1 MADGFADQNEQHT
14 PQAPKEAK
22 SAAIPQTVSNRMARR
37 IAISTGIPTVMGM
50 GVFVASY
57 LLISQKILDIPPG
70 ITLISSGGCFLLGL
84 VGLSYGIFSSSWLE
98 QPGSILGFEQIK
110 PNIKRLRSG
119 ADSPE
124 KQQR

>member
-1 MADGFADQNEQHT
+1 MADGFADQNEQRT
-14 PQAPKEAK
+14 PQAAKEAK
-22 SAAIPQTVSNRMARR
+22 PAIPQTVSNRMARR
-37 IAISTGIPTVMGM
+37 IAISTGIPTVIGM

-57 LLISQKILDIPPG
+57 LLIRQKILDIPPG

>member
-1 MADGFADQNEQHT
+1 MADGFADQNEQRT
-14 PQAPKEAK
+14 PQAAKEAK
-22 SAAIPQTVSNRMARR
+22 PAIPQTVSNRMARR

>member
-1 MADGFADQNEQHT
+1 MADGFADQNEQRT

-22 SAAIPQTVSNRMARR
+22 PAIPRKVSNRMARR
-37 IAISTGIPTVMGM
+37 IAISTGIPTLMGM

-70 ITLISSGGCFLLGL
+70 ITLVSSGGCFLLGL

-124 KQQR
+124 KQPR

>member
-1 MADGFADQNEQHT
+1 MADGFADQNEQRT
-14 PQAPKEAK
+14 PQAAKEAK
-22 SAAIPQTVSNRMARR
+22 PAIPQTVSNRMARR

-70 ITLISSGGCFLLGL
+70 ITLVSSGGCFLLGL

-110 PNIKRLRSG
+110 PNIRRLRSG

>member
-1 MADGFADQNEQHT
+1 MADGFADQNEQRT
-14 PQAPKEAK
+14 PKAPKEAK
-22 SAAIPQTVSNRMARR
+22 PAIPQTVSNRMARR

-70 ITLISSGGCFLLGL
+70 ITLVSSGGCFLLGL

>member
-1 MADGFADQNEQHT
+1 MADGFADQNEQRT

-22 SAAIPQTVSNRMARR
+22 PAIPRKVSNRMARR

-70 ITLISSGGCFLLGL
+70 ITLVSSGGCFLLGL

-124 KQQR
+124 KQPR

>member
-1 MADGFADQNEQHT
+1 MADGFADQNEQRT
-14 PQAPKEAK
+14 PQAAKEAK
-22 SAAIPQTVSNRMARR
+22 TAIPQTVSNRMARR

-57 LLISQKILDIPPG
+57 LLISQKSLDIPPG
-70 ITLISSGGCFLLGL
+70 ITLVSSGGCFLLGL

>member
-1 MADGFADQNEQHT
+1 MADGFADQNEQRT

-22 SAAIPQTVSNRMARR
+22 PAIPRTVSNRMARR
-37 IAISTGIPTVMGM
+37 IAISTGIPTLMGM

-70 ITLISSGGCFLLGL
+70 ITLVSSGGCFLLGL

-124 KQQR
+124 KQPR

>member
-1 MADGFADQNEQHT
+1 MADGFADQNEQRT

-22 SAAIPQTVSNRMARR
+22 PAIPRTVSNRMARR

-70 ITLISSGGCFLLGL
+70 ITLVSSGGCFLLGL

-124 KQQR
+124 KQPR

>member
-1 MADGFADQNEQHT
+1 MADGFADQNEQRT

-22 SAAIPQTVSNRMARR
+22 PAIPKTVSNRMARR

-70 ITLISSGGCFLLGL
+70 ITLVSSGGCFLLGL

-98 QPGSILGFEQIK
+98 QPGSFLGFEQIK

-124 KQQR
+124 KRQR

>member
-1 MADGFADQNEQHT
+1 MADGFADQNEQRT
-14 PQAPKEAK
+14 PQAAKEAK
-22 SAAIPQTVSNRMARR
+22 PAIPQTVSNRMARR

-70 ITLISSGGCFLLGL
+70 ITLVSSGGCFLLGL
-84 VGLSYGIFSSSWLE
+84 VGLSYGIFYSSWLV

-110 PNIKRLRSG
+110 PNIRRLRSG

>member
-1 MADGFADQNEQHT
+1 
-14 PQAPKEAK
+14 
-22 SAAIPQTVSNRMARR
+22 MARR

-70 ITLISSGGCFLLGL
+70 ITLVSSGGCFLLGL

-98 QPGSILGFEQIK
+98 QPGSILGLEQIK

-124 KQQR
+124 KQPR

>member
-1 MADGFADQNEQHT
+1 MADGFADQNEQRT
-14 PQAPKEAK
+14 PQAAKEAK
-22 SAAIPQTVSNRMARR
+22 PAIPQTVSNRMARR

-70 ITLISSGGCFLLGL
+70 ITLVSSGGCFLLGL